1 MQELIRQEEI
11 INDIATQIS
20 HHRIKSAVKVKFKI
34 GRLTN
39 ITEKVLLDLFIK
51 AVGRD
56 NLQPEMAIEIEWIPA
71 RLKCNHC
78 GASVEGGYVC
88 RECSS
93 EDLTVISGEEFFVEN
108 VYY

>member
-20 HHRIKSAVKVKFKI
+20 RHKIQSAVKVKFKV

-51 AVGRD
+51 AVGRN
-56 NLQPEMAIEIEWIPA
+56 NLQPEMAVEIEWMPA
-71 RLKCNHC
+71 RLKCNNC
-78 GASVEGGYVC
+78 GASAETRYVC
-88 RECSS
+88 PACQS
-93 EDLTVISGEEFFVEN
+93 EDLKVISGEEFFLEN